1 MNAQDMNHGGR
12 FHMDD
17 RGIRYCD
24 VFPEIEKGDIN
35 VSIIEP
41 GAAALWHRHTHQ
53 DDYQLVVK
61 GSLKVG
67 VFNAPYMDNDD
78 LARYGFS
85 EENAATIC
93 ENREEILE
101 NWKALIKT
109 QDDIAVTNPDDE
121 QLKKRLQSA
130 LSEWPENKGKV
141 EWHYLS
147 ERNAKDGPLFIPR
160 FLWHGCYNYTNEP
173 AILIYHIT
181 NKYDGRDEHRLDPI
195 VAGWPYQRTVK

>member
-35 VSIIEP
+35 ISIIEP

-67 VFNAPYMDNDD
+67 VFNAPYMDSDD
-78 LARYGFS
+78 LERYGVS
-85 EENAATIC
+85 EEDNATLY
-93 ENREEILE
+93 EKREELLE
-101 NWKALIKT
+101 EWKAL
-109 QDDIAVTNPDDE
+109 
-121 QLKKRLQSA
+121 RGS
-130 LSEWPENKGKV
+130 LSEVTAERNRELIERIKPMLDAWPENEGKI

-160 FLWHGCYNYTNEP
+160 FLWHGCYNYTNES

-181 NKYDGRDEHRLDPI
+181 NKYDGEDEQRLNPLI
-195 VAGWPYQRTVK
+195 AGWPYQRNVK

>member
-1 MNAQDMNHGGR
+1 MIEATDMNFGGR

-24 VFPEIEKGDIN
+24 IFPEIEKGDIN

-41 GAAALWHRHTHQ
+41 GAAALWHRHMYQ
-53 DDYQLVVK
+53 DDYQFVIK

-67 VFNAPYMDNDD
+67 ICNAPYMGGDD
-78 LARYGFS
+78 LENFGIS
-85 EENAATIC
+85 EEVSSGVY
-93 ENREEILE
+93 EQREELLT
-101 NWKALIKT
+101 NWKELQNA
-109 QDDIAVTNPDDE
+109 NPLDSVHPSVLANLKQWPTDE
-121 QLKKRLQSA
+121 S
-130 LSEWPENKGKV
+130 KV

-160 FLWHGCYNYTNEP
+160 YLWHGCYNYTNEP

-181 NKYDGRDEHRLDPI
+181 NKYDGDDEDRLDPFI
-195 VAGWPYQRTVK
+195 AGWPYERQAK

>member
-1 MNAQDMNHGGR
+1 MSAQEMNHGGR

-24 VFPEIEKGDIN
+24 IFPEIEKGDIN
-35 VSIIEP
+35 ISIIEP

-78 LARYGFS
+78 LKSYGMS
-85 EENAATIC
+85 EDDIATVY
-93 ENREEILE
+93 ENREDLLKG
-101 NWKALIKT
+101 WQALLSSLDEVTAESDRELIEKIK
-109 QDDIAVTNPDDE
+109 PY
-121 QLKKRLQSA
+121 
-130 LSEWPENKGKV
+130 LSEWPESEGKV

-173 AILIYHIT
+173 ATLIYHIT
-181 NKYDGRDEHRLDPI
+181 NKYNGQDEHRLDPI
-195 VAGWPYQRTVK
+195 VAGWNYKRVIK